1 MAVTTIQ
8 VRDLFK
14 VFGPRTN
21 VDDAIARARNGE
33 TLSEIAEATGCTVA
47 VNNASF
53 DIDGPQIFVI
63 MGLSGSGKSTLL
75 RCVNYLL
82 EPTAGSVEIDGQ
94 NLSELDRKSI
104 RELRKQKTAMVFQH
118 FGLLDHRDVLGNVG
132 FGLELRGVGESE
144 RVEKAEEVLDLV
156 GLGEHAHTRIDELS
170 GGMQQRVG
178 LARALATDAD
188 VLLMDE
194 AFSALDPLIRTE
206 MQSEFLDLQAK
217 MPKVV
222 LFITHDLGE
231 ALRLGDRVAIV
242 KEGEIVQI
250 DRPEDIVR
258 NPQTDYVEA
267 FVENVDR
274 SRVLTAGTTAIAAD
288 DLAVAPDLALD
299 EALEAMDDA
308 GSSVLYLVEDG
319 RVRGVVQRD
328 ELERARSEGDG
339 TLRRIA
345 ADAPEPLNAADH
357 LLDAIPRLA
366 DHDAPLPVV
375 DDDGRFVGLLSKTR
389 TLEAIA
395 RIERD
400 DRHSAR

>member
-1 MAVTTIQ
+1 MTTIE

-14 VFGPRTN
+14 VFGPRQHIGE
-21 VDDAIARARNGE
+21 AIERARTGE
-33 TLSEIAEATGCTVA
+33 TLPEIAEATGCTLA

-53 DIDGPQIFVI
+53 EIDGPQIFVI

-75 RCVNYLL
+75 RCVNHLL
-82 EPTAGSVEIDGQ
+82 EPTAGTVEIDGQ
-94 NLSELDRKSI
+94 NLSELDKKSI

-132 FGLELRGVGESE
+132 FGLELRGVAESE
-144 RVEKAEEVLDLV
+144 RTKKAEEVLDLV
-156 GLGEHAHTRIDELS
+156 GLAQHAHTRIDELS

-188 VLLMDE
+188 ILLMDE

-206 MQSEFLDLQAK
+206 MQTEFLDLQAK

-274 SRVLTAGTTAIAAD
+274 SRVLTAGTTATAAD
-288 DLAVAPDLALD
+288 DLAVAPDLAVD
-299 EALEAMDDA
+299 EALEAMEQA
-308 GSSVLYLVEDG
+308 GAAALYLVEDG
-319 RVRGVVQRD
+319 RIGGIVHRRD
-328 ELERARSEGDG
+328 LERSRGEGNG
-339 TLRRIA
+339 TLREIA
-345 ADAPEPLNAADH
+345 TDAPEPLQAADH
-357 LLDAIPRLA
+357 LLDAIPALA
-366 DHDAPLPVV
+366 RHAVPLPVL
-375 DDDGRFVGLLSKTR
+375 DDEGRLVGLLSKTR

-395 RIERD
+395 RMQSD
-400 DRHSAR
+400 DRHPAR

>member
-1 MAVTTIQ
+1 MTTIE

-14 VFGPRTN
+14 VFGPRQHI
-21 VDDAIARARNGE
+21 DEAIERARTGE
-33 TLSEIAEATGCTVA
+33 TLPEIAEATGCTLA

-53 DIDGPQIFVI
+53 EIDGPQIFVI

-75 RCVNYLL
+75 RCVNHLL
-82 EPTAGSVEIDGQ
+82 EPTAGTVEIDGQ
-94 NLSELDRKSI
+94 NLSELDKKSI

-132 FGLELRGVGESE
+132 FGLELRGVAESE
-144 RVEKAEEVLDLV
+144 RTKKAEEVLDLV
-156 GLGEHAHTRIDELS
+156 GLAQHAHTRIDELS

-188 VLLMDE
+188 ILLMDE

-206 MQSEFLDLQAK
+206 MQTEFLDLQAK

-274 SRVLTAGTTAIAAD
+274 SRVLTAGTTATAAD
-288 DLAVAPDLALD
+288 DLAVAPDLAVD
-299 EALEAMDDA
+299 EALEAMEQA
-308 GSSVLYLVEDG
+308 GAAALYLVEDG
-319 RVRGVVQRD
+319 RIGGIVHRRD
-328 ELERARSEGDG
+328 LERSRGEGNG
-339 TLRRIA
+339 SLREIA
-345 ADAPEPLNAADH
+345 TDAPEPLQAADH
-357 LLDAIPRLA
+357 LLDAIPALA
-366 DHDAPLPVV
+366 RHAVPLPVL
-375 DDDGRFVGLLSKTR
+375 DDEGRLVGLLSKTR

-395 RIERD
+395 RMQSD
-400 DRHSAR
+400 DRHPAR

>member
-1 MAVTTIQ
+1 VTAIE

-14 VFGPRTN
+14 VFGPGNRT
-21 VDDAIARARNGE
+21 DEAIERARNGE
-33 TLSEIAEATGCTVA
+33 TLPEIAEATGCTIA

-53 DIDGPQIFVI
+53 KIDGPQIFVI

-82 EPTAGSVEIDGQ
+82 EPTAGTVEIDGQ
-94 NLSELDRKSI
+94 NLSELDKKAI
-104 RELRKQKTAMVFQH
+104 RELRKQKMAMVFQH

-132 FGLELRGVGESE
+132 FGLELRGVPESE
-144 RVEKAEEVLDLV
+144 RAEKAEEVLDLV
-156 GLGEHAHTRIDELS
+156 GLAEHAHTRIDELS

-217 MPKVV
+217 IPKVV

-274 SRVLTAGTTAIAAD
+274 SRVLTAGTTATAAD
-288 DLAVAPDLALD
+288 DLAVAPDLAVD

-308 GSSVLYLVEDG
+308 GASFLYLVEDDRIG
-319 RVRGVVQRD
+319 GVVHRQ
-328 ELERARSEGDG
+328 ELERVRSEGEG
-339 TLRRIA
+339 TLRKIA
-345 ADAPEPLNAADH
+345 ADAPEPLKAADH

-366 DHDAPLPVV
+366 RHAVPLPVV
-375 DDDGRFVGLLSKTR
+375 DDQGRFVGLLSKTR

-395 RIERD
+395 RMQSD

>member
-1 MAVTTIQ
+1 MVTTIQ

-33 TLSEIAEATGCTVA
+33 TLPEIAGATGCTVA

-82 EPTAGSVEIDGQ
+82 EPTAGTVEIDGQ
-94 NLSELDRKSI
+94 NLSELDKKSI

-132 FGLELRGVGESE
+132 FGLELRGVAESE
-144 RVEKAEEVLDLV
+144 RTKKAEEVLDLV
-156 GLGEHAHTRIDELS
+156 GLAEHAHTRIDELS

-188 VLLMDE
+188 ILLMDE

-231 ALRLGDRVAIV
+231 ALRLGDRVAIL
-242 KEGEIVQI
+242 KEGAIVQI

-274 SRVLTAGTTAIAAD
+274 SRVLTAGTTAAAAD
-288 DLAVAPDLALD
+288 ELAVAPDLALD
-299 EALEAMDDA
+299 EALTAMDDA

-319 RVRGVVQRD
+319 RIGGVVHRPD
-328 ELERARSEGDG
+328 LDRARKEGDG
-339 TLRRIA
+339 TLRGIA
-345 ADAPEPLNAADH
+345 TDAPEPLHAADH

-366 DHDAPLPVV
+366 GHAVPLPVV

-395 RIERD
+395 RMKSD
-400 DRHSAR
+400 DRHPAR

>member
-1 MAVTTIQ
+1 MTTIE

-14 VFGPRTN
+14 VFGPKQHI
-21 VDDAIARARNGE
+21 DEAIERARTDE
-33 TLSEIAEATGCTVA
+33 TLPEIAEATGCTLA

-53 DIDGPQIFVI
+53 EIDGPQIFVI

-75 RCVNYLL
+75 RCVNHLL
-82 EPTAGSVEIDGQ
+82 EPTAGTVEIDGR
-94 NLSELDRKSI
+94 NLSELDKKSI

-132 FGLELRGVGESE
+132 FGLELRGVAESE
-144 RVEKAEEVLDLV
+144 RTKKAEEVLDLV
-156 GLGEHAHTRIDELS
+156 GLAQHAHTRIDELS

-188 VLLMDE
+188 ILLMDE

-206 MQSEFLDLQAK
+206 MQTEFLDLQAK

-274 SRVLTAGTTAIAAD
+274 SRVLTAGTTAAAVD
-288 DLAVAPDLALD
+288 DLAVAPDLAVD
-299 EALEAMDDA
+299 EALEAMEQA
-308 GSSVLYLVEDG
+308 GAAALYLVEDG
-319 RVRGVVQRD
+319 RIGGIVHRRDLQRSRG
-328 ELERARSEGDG
+328 EGNG
-339 TLRRIA
+339 TLREIA
-345 ADAPEPLNAADH
+345 TDAPEPLQAADH
-357 LLDAIPRLA
+357 LLDAIPALA
-366 DHDAPLPVV
+366 RHAVPLPVL
-375 DDDGRFVGLLSKTR
+375 DDEGRLVGLLSKTR

-395 RIERD
+395 RMQSD
-400 DRHSAR
+400 DRHPAR